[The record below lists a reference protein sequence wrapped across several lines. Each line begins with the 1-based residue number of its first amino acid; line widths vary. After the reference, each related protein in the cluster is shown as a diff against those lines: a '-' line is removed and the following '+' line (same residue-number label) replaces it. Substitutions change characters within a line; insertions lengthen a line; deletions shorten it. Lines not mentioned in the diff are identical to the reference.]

1 MRVHITA
8 DYTYSKH
15 NDVTLTY
22 TEEDSRTEIQ
32 LSYDGYGE
40 YGYMPETLVMGADS
54 EMRLTD
60 LLKEQLAE
68 LKAFLDY
75 DFEDQ
80 ELLSE
85 EDWERYDDY
94 PRGALYAFEYVITH
108 ILQGEN

>member
-1 MRVHITA
+1 MKVHITA
-8 DYTYSKH
+8 NFTYSKP

-40 YGYMPETLVMGADS
+40 YGYMPEVLVMGADS

-68 LKAFLDY
+68 LKEFLDY
-75 DFEDQ
+75 DSA
-80 ELLSE
+80 LSK
-85 EDWERYDDY
+85 EDWERCDDY